1 MARWPCALMA
11 LIFAALLVVVPP
23 ELLHS
28 ASAFVE
34 TSVPTTD
41 NPPGVGPAELP
52 SVLRKG
58 PADCG
63 GRHITHLTHD
73 QPNTTADGLGSSGAS
88 LAYCQGPGASR
99 RLFGCSD
106 ENSFRKERVLATGF
120 HKTVW
125 LVSVNGSLHVL
136 KTSNRTGARE
146 RKHNEALD
154 PRTSRQAHI
163 RHEYRVARSLSGL
176 HGLLPYSGYCSRTPM
191 GVAWSLWPFLPRGT
205 FPVAGSHLATEAQ
218 LQLAL
223 SVAQTFACLADLP
236 GGRYGYVLD
245 NSRKQYGVDDR
256 YRVWLLDYDGVQ
268 LLPKGQSVDGDKRC
282 TTLQQCRVGQAW
294 DQVPEMRCLGQG
306 GPGRCHGLDSRSMVY
321 VLGHEFLARLPA
333 VGDLVQPL
341 LVEDPQARPTAAS
354 VASQL
359 EDRLQRCQLHA

>member
-1 MARWPCALMA
+1 
-11 LIFAALLVVVPP
+11 
-23 ELLHS
+23 
-28 ASAFVE
+28 
-34 TSVPTTD
+34 
-41 NPPGVGPAELP
+41 
-52 SVLRKG
+52 
-58 PADCG
+58 
-63 GRHITHLTHD
+63 
-73 QPNTTADGLGSSGAS
+73 
-88 LAYCQGPGASR
+88 
-99 RLFGCSD
+99 
-106 ENSFRKERVLATGF
+106 
-120 HKTVW
+120 
-125 LVSVNGSLHVL
+125 
-136 KTSNRTGARE
+136 
-146 RKHNEALD
+146 
-154 PRTSRQAHI
+154 
-163 RHEYRVARSLSGL
+163 
-176 HGLLPYSGYCSRTPM
+176 M